1 MELLAASER
10 KPSTGFG
17 ADRAIAAKCPVG
29 EVDISFVLYG
39 STVTT
44 TKNMLQ

>member
-17 ADRAIAAKCPVG
+17 ADGTIAAKCSLG
-29 EVDISFVLYG
+29 EIDLSFVPNG

-44 TKNMLQ
+44 SKNMRQ

>member
-1 MELLAASER
+1 MELFAAGER
-10 KPSTGFG
+10 KPSAGFG
-17 ADRAIAAKCPVG
+17 ADRAIAANCPLG
-29 EVDISFVLYG
+29 KVDVSFVPNG

>member
-1 MELLAASER
+1 MKLLAAGER

-17 ADRAIAAKCPVG
+17 TDRAIAAKCPLG
-29 EVDISFVLYG
+29 EIDISFVPNG

-44 TKNMLQ
+44 TKNRLQ